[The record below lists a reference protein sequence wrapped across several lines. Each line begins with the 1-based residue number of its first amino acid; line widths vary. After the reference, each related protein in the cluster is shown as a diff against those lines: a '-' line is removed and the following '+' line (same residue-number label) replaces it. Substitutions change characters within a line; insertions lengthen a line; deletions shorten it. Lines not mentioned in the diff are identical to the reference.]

1 MLLAKRKLVI
11 VLPPMLTVPL
21 RSSRSSVIILSQK
34 MLKRV
39 SESRQPCLTPTMV
52 LNQSP
57 IFAIKVDCT
66 RGIVVEVLYDSNQV
80 GVIVIRKA

>member
-1 MLLAKRKLVI
+1 
-11 VLPPMLTVPL
+11 
-21 RSSRSSVIILSQK
+21 

-66 RGIVVEVLYDSNQV
+66 HGLVVEVLYDSNQV
-80 GVIVIRKA
+80 GVIVIKRNRRSKGFVAYSVKRLFKINKDVIEVLFFHTVS

>member
-1 MLLAKRKLVI
+1 
-11 VLPPMLTVPL
+11 
-21 RSSRSSVIILSQK
+21 

-80 GVIVIRKA
+80 GVIVIKRNRRPKGFVAYSFKRLFKINKDVIEVLFFHTVS

>member
-1 MLLAKRKLVI
+1 
-11 VLPPMLTVPL
+11 
-21 RSSRSSVIILSQK
+21 

-80 GVIVIRKA
+80 GVIVIKRNRRPKGFVAYSVKRLFKINKDVIEVFFFHTVS

>member
-1 MLLAKRKLVI
+1 
-11 VLPPMLTVPL
+11 
-21 RSSRSSVIILSQK
+21 

-80 GVIVIRKA
+80 GVIVIKRNRRPKGFVAYSVKRLFKINKDVIEVLFFHRGS

>member
-1 MLLAKRKLVI
+1 
-11 VLPPMLTVPL
+11 
-21 RSSRSSVIILSQK
+21 

-52 LNQSP
+52 LNKSP

-80 GVIVIRKA
+80 GVIVIKRNRRPKGFVAYSVKRLFKINKDVIEVLFFHTVS